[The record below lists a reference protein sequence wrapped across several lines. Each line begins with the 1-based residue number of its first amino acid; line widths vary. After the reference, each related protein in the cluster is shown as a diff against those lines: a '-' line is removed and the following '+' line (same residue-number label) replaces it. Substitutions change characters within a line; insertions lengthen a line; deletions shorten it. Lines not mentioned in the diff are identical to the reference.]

1 MNSNNCS
8 GQNVSINV
16 NLSLKNET
24 LRMLIEMANDMG
36 ASLEDVISSI
46 TEDSVIDLE
55 RLQDDLGIV
64 IIPEKCSKCLSLGF
78 IIKCGFKSRT
88 GYNGAYM
95 VYGIWHM
102 NVFHGMNFFV
112 HQETGK
118 YLNHPHWPKSLNFA
132 QKGMRFFCLIL
143 FNRFFTLFYSV

>member
-16 NLSLKNET
+16 NLSIKNET
-24 LRMLIEMANDMG
+24 LRILIEMANDMG

-64 IIPEKCSKCLSLGF
+64 IIPEKCSKQDLINSL
-78 IIKCGFKSRT
+78 
-88 GYNGAYM
+88 
-95 VYGIWHM
+95 
-102 NVFHGMNFFV
+102 
-112 HQETGK
+112 Q
-118 YLNHPHWPKSLNFA
+118 
-132 QKGMRFFCLIL
+132 
-143 FNRFFTLFYSV
+143 

>member
-55 RLQDDLGIV
+55 SLQDELGII
-64 IIPEKCSKCLSLGF
+64 IIPERCSKQDL
-78 IIKCGFKSRT
+78 
-88 GYNGAYM
+88 
-95 VYGIWHM
+95 
-102 NVFHGMNFFV
+102 
-112 HQETGK
+112 
-118 YLNHPHWPKSLNFA
+118 LNSI
-132 QKGMRFFCLIL
+132 Q
-143 FNRFFTLFYSV
+143 

>member
-16 NLSLKNET
+16 NLSLKDET
-24 LRMLIEMANDMG
+24 LRMLVEMANDMD

-64 IIPEKCSKCLSLGF
+64 IIPEKCSK
-78 IIKCGFKSRT
+78 
-88 GYNGAYM
+88 
-95 VYGIWHM
+95 
-102 NVFHGMNFFV
+102 
-112 HQETGK
+112 QD
-118 YLNHPHWPKSLNFA
+118 
-132 QKGMRFFCLIL
+132 LI
-143 FNRFFTLFYSV
+143 NSIQ

>member
-24 LRMLIEMANDMG
+24 LRMLIEMSNDMG

-55 RLQDDLGIV
+55 RLQDDLDIV
-64 IIPEKCSKCLSLGF
+64 IIPERCSK
-78 IIKCGFKSRT
+78 
-88 GYNGAYM
+88 
-95 VYGIWHM
+95 
-102 NVFHGMNFFV
+102 
-112 HQETGK
+112 QD
-118 YLNHPHWPKSLNFA
+118 
-132 QKGMRFFCLIL
+132 LI
-143 FNRFFTLFYSV
+143 NSIQ

>member
-64 IIPEKCSKCLSLGF
+64 IIPEKCSKQDLINSIQQIFGF
-78 IIKCGFKSRT
+78 F
-88 GYNGAYM
+88 
-95 VYGIWHM
+95 
-102 NVFHGMNFFV
+102 
-112 HQETGK
+112 
-118 YLNHPHWPKSLNFA
+118 
-132 QKGMRFFCLIL
+132 
-143 FNRFFTLFYSV
+143 

>member
-24 LRMLIEMANDMG
+24 LRMLVEMANDMG

-64 IIPEKCSKCLSLGF
+64 IIPERCSK
-78 IIKCGFKSRT
+78 
-88 GYNGAYM
+88 
-95 VYGIWHM
+95 
-102 NVFHGMNFFV
+102 
-112 HQETGK
+112 QD
-118 YLNHPHWPKSLNFA
+118 
-132 QKGMRFFCLIL
+132 LI
-143 FNRFFTLFYSV
+143 NSIQ

>member
-8 GQNVSINV
+8 GKNVSINV
-16 NLSLKNET
+16 NLSLKDET

-64 IIPEKCSKCLSLGF
+64 IIPEKCSK
-78 IIKCGFKSRT
+78 
-88 GYNGAYM
+88 
-95 VYGIWHM
+95 
-102 NVFHGMNFFV
+102 
-112 HQETGK
+112 QD
-118 YLNHPHWPKSLNFA
+118 
-132 QKGMRFFCLIL
+132 LI
-143 FNRFFTLFYSV
+143 NSIS